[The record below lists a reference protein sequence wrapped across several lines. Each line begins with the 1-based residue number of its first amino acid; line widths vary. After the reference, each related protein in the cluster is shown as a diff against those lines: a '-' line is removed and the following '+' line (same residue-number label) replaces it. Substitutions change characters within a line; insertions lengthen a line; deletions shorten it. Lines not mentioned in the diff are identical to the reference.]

1 MIRGSR
7 LSRRGSTVS
16 SVDTPPLAG
25 SSHVSLLRRLRE
37 GMQQVVVGAE
47 QAVELLLVAL
57 LAGGHALLDDVPGT
71 GKTTLAKT
79 LARVLDCSFARLQFT
94 PDLLPSDVT
103 GSSIF
108 NQQTAEFERR
118 RGPVFTQI
126 LLADEINRAG
136 PRTQAAL
143 LEAMEEHQVTIDG
156 VTLPLPQPFFVVAT
170 QNPIELEGTFP
181 LPEAQLDR
189 FLLSFRLGYPSEAEE
204 RAIARRFRAG
214 QPMLA
219 LESLLTAGDV
229 LTFQDQVRQVRIDE
243 SVEDY
248 AIALTRATRQ
258 VDVLQLGVSPRG
270 TLALLRAS
278 QARALLDD
286 RRYVLPDDIK
296 ALAVPVLAHRLV
308 LRSQTRLRGRGAAQ
322 IVTDL
327 LASLPAPVDH
337 V

>member
-1 MIRGSR
+1 MVTVDVASFTD
-7 LSRRGSTVS
+7 ST
-16 SVDTPPLAG
+16 DA
-25 SSHVSLLRRLRE
+25 SLLLRLRQ
-37 GMQQVVVGAE
+37 GMQQVIVGAD

-94 PDLLPSDVT
+94 PDLLPSDIT

-118 RGPVFTQI
+118 PGPVFTQV

-143 LEAMEEHQVTIDG
+143 LEAMDERQVTIDG
-156 VTLPLPQPFFVVAT
+156 VTLPLPEPFFVVAT

-204 RAIARRFRAG
+204 RAIARRFRTA

-219 LESLLTAGDV
+219 LQPLLTAGGV
-229 LTFQDQVRQVRIDE
+229 LALQEQVRQVRVDE

-258 VDVLQLGVSPRG
+258 LEVLQLGVSPRG
-270 TLALLRAS
+270 TLALLRAG
-278 QARALLDD
+278 QARALLAG

-296 ALAVPVLAHRLV
+296 ALAVPLLAHRLV
-308 LRSQTRLRGRGAAQ
+308 LRTQTRLRGRGAAQ

-327 LASLPAPVDH
+327 LSTIAAPVDH